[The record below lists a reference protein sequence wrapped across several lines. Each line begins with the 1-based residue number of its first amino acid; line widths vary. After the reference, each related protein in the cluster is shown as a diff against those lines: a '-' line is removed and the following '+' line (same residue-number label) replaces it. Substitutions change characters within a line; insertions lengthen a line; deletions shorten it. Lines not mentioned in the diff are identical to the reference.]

1 MKKETRQRIYSHL
14 KKSELIS
21 LVMELED
28 EIKAL
33 EEEAKDNAE
42 KDSEK

>member
-14 KKSELIS
+14 KKSELIA

-28 EIKAL
+28 EIQAL
-33 EEEAKDNAE
+33 EEKAKGDTE
-42 KDSEK
+42 KSSGK